1 MTEGDGLPM
10 PRARHTGRATP
21 TSRRAVLAGGAGVAA
36 AFLAAA
42 APHAQAQDGTP
53 TASAA
58 ATMPPFPPDE
68 QLALD
73 QIVTTRVGGQMVPGA
88 VAGVAIPGRGSW
100 VRAQG
105 IADLRTAA
113 PIATDD
119 HFRIASVSKTFTAT
133 VILQLVDA
141 GKLSLDDTLEP
152 YVPGIPNGSTIT
164 IRQVLQMTAGIF
176 DYSLDEQVVAD
187 YDRDPTILITPEDV
201 IAIADRHGPDFAPGA
216 SLSYSDTNYFLLGLV
231 IEQVTG
237 TSAVQALQEYVFT
250 PLGLTETSLPAA
262 PEMPAPF
269 ARGYIA
275 TSATDDALR
284 DVTLSNPLTAWTAGG
299 IVSTLADLLVWA
311 EALGAGTLLTPET
324 QRERL
329 RFEPVPSGSRLPV
342 GYGLGIMDVAGFVG
356 HNGAI
361 YGYSTWVLY
370 DPESKGS
377 LVVLANRGELTT
389 EYAAPIAVA
398 ITQLLFPARIEAAL
412 AAPAPGTPVP

>member
-1 MTEGDGLPM
+1 M
-10 PRARHTGRATP
+10 PQTLHSGRPKP
-21 TSRRAVLAGGAGVAA
+21 TSRRAMLAGGAGVAA
-36 AFLAAA
+36 TFLAAAA
-42 APHAQAQDGTP
+42 APHAQDGTP
-53 TASAA
+53 EASAA
-58 ATMPPFPPDE
+58 ATPPPFPPDE

-73 QIVTTRVGGQMVPGA
+73 QIVAARLGRQMVPGA

-100 VRAQG
+100 VSAQG
-105 IADLRTAA
+105 IADLRNAA
-113 PIATDD
+113 PIRADD

-133 VILQLVDA
+133 VALQLVDD

-152 YVPGIPNGSTIT
+152 YVPGIPNGSEIT
-164 IRQVLQMTAGIF
+164 IRQLLQMTAGIY
-176 DYSLDEQVVAD
+176 DYSLDEQVVTE
-187 YDRDPTILITPEDV
+187 YDRDPTILITADDI
-201 IAIADRHGPDFAPGA
+201 IAIVERHGPDFAPGA

-231 IEQVTG
+231 IEKVTG
-237 TSAVQALQEYVFT
+237 MGAAQALQEYVFT
-250 PLGLTETSLPAA
+250 PLGLTETSLPDT

-275 TSATDDALR
+275 TSPTDDTLR

-311 EALGAGTLLTPET
+311 EALGAGTLLTPQT

-329 RFEPVPSGSRLPV
+329 RFASVPGGSRLPV

-370 DPESKGS
+370 DPESQGS

-389 EYAAPIAVA
+389 EYAAPIAVD
-398 ITQLLFPARIEAAL
+398 IIEQLYPGRIEAAL
-412 AAPAPGTPVP
+412 AAPTPGTPAP

>member
-1 MTEGDGLPM
+1 M
-10 PRARHTGRATP
+10 PQTLRTGRANP

-36 AFLAAA
+36 AVLAAA

-53 TASAA
+53 EASA
-58 ATMPPFPPDE
+58 TTTLPPFPPEE
-68 QLALD
+68 QLALN
-73 QIVTTRVGGQMVPGA
+73 QIVATRLGGQMVPGA

-100 VRAQG
+100 LSVQG
-105 IADLRTAA
+105 IADLRNAA
-113 PIATDD
+113 PIRGDD

-133 VILQLVDA
+133 VILQLVDD
-141 GKLSLDDTLEP
+141 GKLSLDDTLET
-152 YVPGIPNGSTIT
+152 YVPGIPNGSEIT

-201 IAIADRHGPDFAPGA
+201 IAIVDRHGPDFAPGE

-237 TSAVQALQEYVFT
+237 TSAAQALQEYVFT
-250 PLGLTETSLPAA
+250 PLGLAQTSLPDT
-262 PEMPAPF
+262 PVMPAPF

-311 EALGAGTLLTPET
+311 AALGAGTLLTPAT

-329 RFEPVPSGSRLPV
+329 RFEPIPGGSQLPV
-342 GYGLGIMDVAGFVG
+342 SYGLGIMDVAGFVG

-361 YGYSTWVLY
+361 YGYSTCVPY
-370 DPESKGS
+370 ATESRGS
-377 LVVLANRGELTT
+377 LVVLAN
-389 EYAAPIAVA
+389 
-398 ITQLLFPARIEAAL
+398 
-412 AAPAPGTPVP
+412 

>member
-1 MTEGDGLPM
+1 M
-10 PRARHTGRATP
+10 PHARHVGSAGT
-21 TSRRAVLAGGAGVAA
+21 TSRRAVLAGGASVAA

-42 APHAQAQDGTP
+42 APHAQAQCSTP
-53 TASAA
+53 EASAT
-58 ATMPPFPPDE
+58 ATLSPFPPDE

-73 QIVTTRVGGQMVPGA
+73 QIVASRVGGQMVPGA

-133 VILQLVDA
+133 VILQLVDE
-141 GKLSLDDTLEP
+141 GKLALDDTLEP
-152 YVPGIPNGSTIT
+152 YVPGIPNGSEIT

-176 DYSLDEQVVAD
+176 DYSLDEQVVVD

-201 IAIADRHGPDFAPGA
+201 VAIVERHGPDFAPGA

-237 TSAVQALQEYVFT
+237 MGAVQALQEYVFT

-329 RFEPVPSGSRLPV
+329 RFEPVPGGSRLPV

-370 DPESKGS
+370 DPESQGS

-389 EYAAPIAVA
+389 EYAAAIAVD
-398 ITQLLFPARIEAAL
+398 IIELLFPGRIEAAL
-412 AAPAPGTPVP
+412 AAPTPGTPGP

>member
-1 MTEGDGLPM
+1 M
-10 PRARHTGRATP
+10 PHARHVGSAGT
-21 TSRRAVLAGGAGVAA
+21 TSRRVVLAGGASVAA
-36 AFLAAA
+36 AVLAAA
-42 APHAQAQDGTP
+42 APHAQAQSSTP
-53 TASAA
+53 AASAT
-58 ATMPPFPPDE
+58 ATLSPFPPDE
-68 QLALD
+68 HLALD
-73 QIVTTRVGGQMVPGA
+73 QIVASRVGGQMVPGA

-100 VRAQG
+100 VSAQG
-105 IADLRTAA
+105 IADLRNAA
-113 PIATDD
+113 PIRVED

-133 VILQLVDA
+133 VILQLVDD
-141 GKLSLDDTLEP
+141 GTLSLDDTLEP
-152 YVPGIPNGSTIT
+152 YVSGIPNGSAIT

-201 IAIADRHGPDFAPGA
+201 IAIVARHGPDFAPGA
-216 SLSYSDTNYFLLGLV
+216 SLSYSDTNYVLLGLV

-237 TSAVQALQEYVFT
+237 MGAVQTLQESVFT
-250 PLGLTETSLPAA
+250 PLGLTETSLPDT

-329 RFEPVPSGSRLPV
+329 RFEPLPGGSRLPV

-370 DPESKGS
+370 DPESQGS

-389 EYAAPIAVA
+389 EYAAAIAVD
-398 ITQLLFPARIEAAL
+398 IIELLYPGRIEAAL
-412 AAPAPGTPVP
+412 AAPTPGTPVP